1 MRKPHWSLDARNFKK
16 IGAHVRDLASPLDL
30 KPESDDDETLERTL
44 LFGRE
49 GVRGIDG
56 FGGSQI

>member
-1 MRKPHWSLDARNFKK
+1 MREIIKK
-16 IGAHVRDLASPLDL
+16 IGAHVRNFAASLDL
-30 KPESDDDETLERTL
+30 KRENDDDDETLERTL

-49 GVRGIDG
+49 RERGIDG